1 MISANNV
8 TLRIGKKALFEDVNI
23 KFTEGNCYGLIGAN
37 GAGKSTFL
45 KILSG
50 QLEPTGGDVTITPG
64 QRLSFLQQDHFKYD
78 EYTVLDTVIM
88 GNKRL
93 YDIMKEK
100 DAIYM
105 KEDFTDEDGIR
116 ASELEAEFADMDG
129 WNAESDAA
137 TLLNGLGIPT
147 EEHYTQM
154 ADMPGPLKV
163 KVLLAQAL
171 FGNPDILLLDEP
183 TNHLDLDAI
192 NWLEEFLINFEN
204 TVIVV
209 SHDRYFLNKVC
220 TQIADIDYAKIQLYS
235 GNYDFWYE
243 SSQLMIKQMKEA
255 NRKKEEKIKELQEF
269 IQRFSAN
276 ASKSK
281 QATSR
286 KRALEKIQ
294 LDDMRPSSRKYPYID
309 FRPDRTIG
317 NEVLTV
323 ENLSKTIDGVKVLD
337 NISFTL
343 RHDDKVAFVGSN
355 ELAKTTLFQI
365 LMGEMEPDSGSFK
378 WGVTTS
384 QAYFPKDNSAEF
396 DSDLVIYDWLQQYSP
411 VKDITYVRGFLG
423 RMLFAGDDGAKKV
436 RVLSGGEKV
445 RCMLSK
451 MMISGANVLVFD
463 EPTNHLDME
472 SITALNN
479 GMMKFPGVIL
489 FSSRDHQIVQTTANR
504 IIELLPG
511 GFIDKI
517 TTYDEY
523 LASDEMAMKRQVYT
537 ANLEDDVE
545 PDGEE

>member
-1 MISANNV
+1 MISANNI
-8 TLRIGKKALFEDVNI
+8 TLRVGKKALFEDVNI

-50 QLEPTGGDVTITPG
+50 QLEPTNGDVVITPG

-78 EYTVLDTVIM
+78 AYTVLDTVIM

-93 YDIMKEK
+93 YEIMKEK
-100 DAIYM
+100 DAIYA
-105 KEDFTDEDGIR
+105 KADFTDEDGIR
-116 ASELEAEFADMDG
+116 ASELEGEFAEMNG
-129 WNAESDAA
+129 WEAESDAA
-137 TLLNGLGIPT
+137 TLLNGLGIET
-147 EEHYTQM
+147 DLHYSQM
-154 ADMPGPLKV
+154 ADLTGSQKV

-183 TNHLDLDAI
+183 TNHLDLPAI
-192 NWLEEFLINFEN
+192 EWLEEFLINFDN

-220 TQIADIDYAKIQLYS
+220 THTADIDYGKIQLYA
-235 GNYDFWYE
+235 GNYDFWFE
-243 SSQLMIKQMKEA
+243 SSQLLIKQMKEA
-255 NRKKEEKIKELQEF
+255 NKKKEEKIKELQEF
-269 IQRFSAN
+269 ISRFSAN

-294 LDDMRPSSRKYPYID
+294 LDDMRPSSRKYPYIG
-309 FRPDRTIG
+309 FRPNREIG
-317 NEVLTV
+317 NEVLMV

-343 RHDDKVAFVGSN
+343 GHDDKVAFVGAN
-355 ELAKTTLFQI
+355 EQAITTLFKI
-365 LMGEMEPDSGSFK
+365 LVGEMEPDEGNYK

-384 QAYFPKDNSAEF
+384 QAYFPKDNTAEF
-396 DSDLVIYDWLQQYSP
+396 DNDLTITDWLTQYSEI
-411 VKDITYVRGFLG
+411 KDATYVRGFLG
-423 RMLFAGDDGAKKV
+423 RMLFPGEDGIKRV

-445 RCMLSK
+445 RCLLSK
-451 MMISGANVLVFD
+451 MMISGANILILD

-479 GMMKFPGVIL
+479 GLIKFPGVIL
-489 FSSRDHQIVQTTANR
+489 FTSHDHQFVQTTANR
-504 IIELLPG
+504 IMEILPNG
-511 GFIDKI
+511 TMIDKI

-523 LASDEMAMKRQVYT
+523 LASDEMAKKRHVFEI
-537 ANLEDDVE
+537 NEEDASDN
-545 PDGEE
+545 